1 MVPFPNEKS
10 NKSFTIQSARFRAG
24 IIRKIR
30 DFFQTRGALE
40 VETPILSHAASTDC
54 HIDVF
59 KTRFEPFPGSPL
71 KEDVF
76 LQTSPEFHMKRLLAE
91 GFPDIFQICK
101 VFRNGEVGRIHNPEF
116 TLLEW
121 YRRDYDMY
129 KMIEETAELCTCVL
143 GNYRNQK
150 KTYRDLFIE
159 HTGIDPLKTNCAEIS
174 LFCKS
179 KGKTHPVFDTLTDA
193 LQFTMSEIIEPLLPK
208 DTLCFVYNFPAD
220 QAVLALLDKDDS
232 SVARRFE
239 LYINGMEIA
248 NGFEELTDPEENLRR
263 LREQNLKRK
272 AMGKPVI
279 PEDNSFIESL
289 KAGLPLCS
297 GTALGVDR
305 LIAIASESE
314 SIDATISFRWEIS

>member
-1 MVPFPNEKS
+1 
-10 NKSFTIQSARFRAG
+10 
-24 IIRKIR
+24 
-30 DFFQTRGALE
+30 
-40 VETPILSHAASTDC
+40 
-54 HIDVF
+54 
-59 KTRFEPFPGSPL
+59 
-71 KEDVF
+71 
-76 LQTSPEFHMKRLLAE
+76 
-91 GFPDIFQICK
+91 
-101 VFRNGEVGRIHNPEF
+101 
-116 TLLEW
+116 
-121 YRRDYDMY
+121 MY